1 MNASP
6 TSNATQTNGNCVK
19 GDRCLYMH
27 KWFSGEGF
35 SMLSLVLH
43 FLKDLTSFLLP
54 TGTEQLEF
62 GIAILVSMTVLVNL
76 RGEAGYLVSNGPWIF
91 IGVLNLAWNIESNAE
106 FNLDGPHGQV
116 HAIVG
121 HQ

>member
-6 TSNATQTNGNCVK
+6 TSNATQTSNDGNCVK

-62 GIAILVSMTVLVNL
+62 GIAILVSVTVLVNL
-76 RGEAGYLVSNGPWIF
+76 RGEAGYLVSDGPWIF
-91 IGVLNLAWNIESNAE
+91 IGVLNLVKAWNIESNAE
-106 FNLDGPHGQV
+106 CNLDGPYG
-116 HAIVG
+116 
-121 HQ
+121 